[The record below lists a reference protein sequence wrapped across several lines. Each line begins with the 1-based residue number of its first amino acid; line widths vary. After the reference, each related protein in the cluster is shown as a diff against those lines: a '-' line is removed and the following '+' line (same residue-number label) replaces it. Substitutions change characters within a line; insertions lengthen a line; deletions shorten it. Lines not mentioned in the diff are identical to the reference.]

1 MPFYEISIDD
11 IEFYE
16 QLGAGTFGS
25 VYRALW
31 KSKGKIV
38 AVKKLLVLAIEVRFV
53 ACVCTW
59 GGGPD
64 DGDVGGS
71 VLEDGVYHRGE
82 ALILE

>member
-1 MPFYEISIDD
+1 MEVKGEDCRCEEAVGS
-11 IEFYE
+11 
-16 QLGAGTFGS
+16 GNRGT
-25 VYRALW
+25 
-31 KSKGKIV
+31 
-38 AVKKLLVLAIEVRFV
+38 FV

>member
-31 KSKGKIV
+31 KSKGKVV
-38 AVKKLLVLAIEVRFV
+38 AVKKLLVLAIEVRLLHV
-53 ACVCTW
+53 CVRTYMGRW
-59 GGGPD
+59 
-64 DGDVGGS
+64 
-71 VLEDGVYHRGE
+71 
-82 ALILE
+82 A

>member
-16 QLGAGTFGS
+16 QLGAGTYGS

-38 AVKKLLVLAIEVRFV
+38 AVKKLLELAIEVRMFV
-53 ACVCTW
+53 A
-59 GGGPD
+59 
-64 DGDVGGS
+64 
-71 VLEDGVYHRGE
+71 H
-82 ALILE
+82 AFA